1 MSATERP
8 SGLRGFEIRFQC
20 VEPGLSVGRNLA
32 ASVDKKRPKAGRE
45 GPPEG
50 HRAGPYG
57 NRRARSPRALRGNRR
72 SAIPGDLTFACHETT
87 RQPVVQHCAGA
98 LILNEKLGR
107 PNWRIRFAATLGL
120 FDPSRLHLEA
130 PVVDSFEAFV
140 RMPREAR
147 DTEGI
152 GEPGGAIPFDR
163 VKKSAHAGFAAGAGG
178 SCISAIDTRSTEACG
193 PVGVELT

>member
-1 MSATERP
+1 MSLARIWCECPLSTPSRPPSQAASSSPSSSSPRSPQASTPPAAGSMSATERP

-130 PVVDSFEAFV
+130 PVVDSVEAFV
-140 RMPREAR
+140 RIA
-147 DTEGI
+147 
-152 GEPGGAIPFDR
+152 
-163 VKKSAHAGFAAGAGG
+163 SGG
-178 SCISAIDTRSTEACG
+178 SRY
-193 PVGVELT
+193 